1 MRQVR
6 AVLCVLALA
15 AANVAGAVAAARATT
30 ASLAATAGVGQ
41 ATSGARAVGTEWF
54 FIPHG
59 TQVRA
64 SIPSGA
70 ARLVRRYDALWI
82 GPPRHKVVYLTFDE
96 GWEGGTTPQ
105 SLAVLERAHVKATF
119 FLTGQWAHADEGLAR
134 RIARAGHLACDHTW
148 SHPRMTALAGR
159 PEAFARQLL
168 ATARA
173 YRRAMGARMARLFR
187 PPCGA
192 YDARVLAL
200 ARHFGYTP
208 VFWSLAHCDYD
219 AGARPP
225 VGVPQARIIAAAY
238 PGTVYL
244 LHAASTG
251 NIHALPGAIHWL
263 TRHGYRFGTLDEL
276 L

>member
-15 AANVAGAVAAARATT
+15 VAASVASAIAPART
-30 ASLAATAGVGQ
+30 ASA
-41 ATSGARAVGTEWF
+41 EWF

-59 TQVRA
+59 AHVRA
-64 SIPSGA
+64 SIPSAA

-82 GPPRHKVVYLTFDE
+82 GPRRHKVVYLTFDE
-96 GWEGGTTPQ
+96 GWEGGTTRQ
-105 SLAVLERAHVKATF
+105 LLAILERAHVKATF
-119 FLTGQWAHADEGLAR
+119 FLTGQWVHADPGLAR

-159 PEAFARQLL
+159 PKAFARQLL

-173 YRRAMGARMARLFR
+173 YRRATGERMARLFR
-187 PPCGA
+187 PPYGA

-200 ARHFGYTP
+200 ARRLGYTT
-208 VFWSLAHCDYD
+208 VFWSFAHYDYD
-219 AGARPP
+219 EAAQPP
-225 VGVPQARIIAAAY
+225 VGVTQGRIIAAAY

-244 LHAASTG
+244 LHAASTS
-251 NIHALPGAIHWL
+251 NIHALPGAIRWL
-263 TRHGYRFGTLDEL
+263 KRHGYRFGTLDGL